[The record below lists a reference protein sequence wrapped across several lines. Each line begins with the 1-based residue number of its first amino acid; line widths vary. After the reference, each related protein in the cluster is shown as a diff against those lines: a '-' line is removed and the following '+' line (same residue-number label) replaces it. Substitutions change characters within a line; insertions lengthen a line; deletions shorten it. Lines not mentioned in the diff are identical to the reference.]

1 MEKSRPAVVTL
12 IAILQF
18 IPVLLLPPAML
29 SSVNL
34 VFFIVPLVFFAFL
47 AWAMLTLKPWAMT
60 LCIFVQGLNVITRF
74 LILFPNAVDEMG
86 ANWAFIVTMVVA
98 IGVSTAILYV
108 IDQPKIQV
116 AFTA

>member
-18 IPVLLLPPAML
+18 IPVFLLPLAML
-29 SSVNL
+29 SSVNPVL
-34 VFFIVPLVFFAFL
+34 FVVPLAFFVFL

-60 LCIFVQGLNVITRF
+60 LCIFVQGLNVIARF
-74 LILFPNAVDEMG
+74 LILFPNIVGEMG
-86 ANWAFIVTMVVA
+86 ANWAFLIAMVVG
-98 IGVSTAILYV
+98 IGLSTAILYV
-108 IDQPKIQV
+108 IDQPKVQV